1 MLRELR
7 RKFASSISV
16 VQGEEDFLYNSWL
29 RLTQNKAV
37 SIGTITSNLLNI
49 PEIKYDIEIPFSS
62 KHFNALGTAILYPE
76 DINYLF
82 GKIGTNPVFFSL
94 LYVPPK
100 LNDYSVN
107 PGSAKEPAKTIE
119 FLLQKTSPRDIA
131 VKFILPEP
139 LNPSFKLQEPEI
151 KDYLSNLK
159 TKVEKIELLNL
170 EDIIDNQKKTDILS
184 INVEG
189 FGKLKIKK
197 LKTDRINK
205 VPRVYKIKVPGM
217 GKFKS
222 TVSALQIDPLKEINI
237 SDSLKTRFI
246 EPSISS
252 DRIDICTPTPTKYY
266 DILDPELDTNIDEI
280 REGLK
285 DPDEVKDV
293 MKLLLKNVYKVEWDK
308 RLDLK
313 ISLTESEEISA
324 RFLAENDRAFLAD
337 ELGLEKLKECLAAI
351 KFLFQNRVVHSS
363 LIIVPTELIGYD
375 NEKKKIS
382 SDSGWIGNLIK
393 YCPELSYSVIEGNDD
408 ERSDAWNKSALVY
421 ITDYETMLNDFHL
434 KILEQKRLSKFE
446 CIIMDEIQFLLEKPS
461 EGERVFRKA
470 HPTVFWA
477 LSSLTDNA
485 LLTEVNSILSED
497 NKIEKYKVNKLLDVS
512 VDSPMLLNKEYWL
525 EQSEY
530 QRVEYKETF
539 KECKKE
545 FKKVLESGNPFRFQS
560 NIFTLVHKLYQ
571 VENFAKAY
579 ETSPKTEL
587 LIQHLKII
595 QGNKQK
601 VIILSQYD
609 RLGTKKIEKL
619 LDHFKISY
627 ISAPAGLSAEDMK
640 QSISSFKNKKT
651 VTALLSNAKE
661 SRLNF
666 GSHLVPYIIKFD
678 SWWNP
683 VMNWQLEKIFNLD
696 SKKIK
701 RQNIKVFTYKMLNSI
716 DEDIKRTLLRKEL
729 FDKNI
734 LSVIPISKFNDLISV
749 DEWLKIFDMEVED
762 KSSKTQISYT
772 EAEKELETLS
782 IADFRAILSRFFY
795 AIGYKNIDILAD
807 LNSAS
812 FDITGEG
819 KIGGKDV
826 NLFVKVLLMDVVSI
840 ETINE
845 IIPNT
850 SLAQESKIFVITK
863 GKLEKG
869 GEEILNKAVTFISM
883 EKLAKYL
890 VNFNLIQKENTE
902 IEVIHDDI
910 PWRED

>member
-1 MLRELR
+1 MLREVR

-16 VQGEEDFLYNSWL
+16 VKGEDDFLYNSWL
-29 RLTQNKAV
+29 RVTQNKAV
-37 SIGTITSNLLNI
+37 SIGTITSKLLNI
-49 PEIKYDIEIPFSS
+49 PDINYDIELPFSTQ
-62 KHFNALGTAILYPE
+62 HFFLLGTNTLYPE
-76 DINYLF
+76 DLKYLF

-100 LNDYSVN
+100 LIDYDVN
-107 PGSAKEPAKTIE
+107 PDSAKKPARKIE
-119 FLLQKTSPRDIA
+119 FLLQKASQEDIV

-139 LNPSFKLQEPEI
+139 INPSFKLLEPEI

-170 EDIIDNQKKTDILS
+170 EEIIGSRKKIDILS
-184 INVEG
+184 IKVEG

-197 LKTDRINK
+197 LKTDKISK
-205 VPRVYKIKVPGM
+205 VPKIYRVKVPGM

-222 TVSALQIDPLKEINI
+222 TVSVLQLDPLEEINI
-237 SDSLKTRFI
+237 SDSLDTRFN

-252 DRIDICTPTPTKYY
+252 DRFDISTPIPVKYY
-266 DILDPELDTNIDEI
+266 DILDPDLDNTEEI
-280 REGLK
+280 SEGLK
-285 DPDEVKDV
+285 DPNELKDV
-293 MKLLLKNVYKVEWDK
+293 MKLLLKNSYKVEWDK
-308 RLDLK
+308 RLDLN
-313 ISLTESEEISA
+313 ISLTEAEEISA

-337 ELGLEKLKECLAAI
+337 ELGLEKVKECLAAI
-351 KFLFQNRVVHSS
+351 KFLFQNRIVHSS

-382 SDSGWIGNLIK
+382 SDSGWIGSLIK
-393 YCPELSYSVIEGNDD
+393 YCPELSYSVIKGSDD
-408 ERSDAWNKSALVY
+408 ERSDAWNKSALIY
-421 ITDYETMLNDFHL
+421 ITDYETMLHDFHM
-434 KILEQKRLSKFE
+434 KILEHKRLSKFE
-446 CIIMDEIQFLLEKPS
+446 CIIMDEIQLLLEKSS
-461 EGERVFRKA
+461 EGEKVFRKA
-470 HPTVFWA
+470 HPTVFWV

-485 LLTEVNSILSED
+485 LLAQVNDILSED
-497 NKIEKYKVNKLLDVS
+497 NKIEKYMVNNLFDVS
-512 VDSPMLLNKEYWL
+512 VDSPTLLQKEFWL
-525 EQSEY
+525 EPSEY
-530 QRVEYKETF
+530 QQVEYKETF
-539 KECKKE
+539 NECKKE
-545 FKKVLESGNPFRFQS
+545 FKKVLESGNPLRFQS

-601 VIILSQYD
+601 AIILSQYD
-609 RLGTKKIEKL
+609 RQGTKKIEKL

-627 ISAPAGLSAEDMK
+627 VSVPAGVSAEDIK
-640 QSISSFKNKKT
+640 KSISLFKNKKT
-651 VTALLSNAKE
+651 ITALLSNAKE

-683 VMNWQLEKIFNLD
+683 VMNWQLEQIFNLG

-701 RQNIKVFTYKMLNSI
+701 KFNINVFTYKMLNSI

-734 LSVIPISKFNDLISV
+734 LSVIPISMFNNLISV
-749 DEWLKIFDMEVED
+749 EEWLKIFDMEID
-762 KSSKTQISYT
+762 DNSLKTKISYT

-782 IADFRAILSRFFY
+782 IADFRAILSSFFF
-795 AIGYKNIDILAD
+795 AIGYKNIDILVD

-819 KIGGKDV
+819 KIEGEDV
-826 NLFVKVLLMDVVSI
+826 NLFVKVLLMDVVSMKI
-840 ETINE
+840 INE
-845 IIPNT
+845 IIPDFPST
-850 SLAQESKIFVITK
+850 QKSKIFVIAK
-863 GKLEKG
+863 GKIEDG
-869 GEEILNKAVTFISM
+869 GDELLNEAVTLISM

-890 VNFNLIQKENTE
+890 VNFNLIQNDQTD
-902 IEVIHDDI
+902 IETIHNDI